1 MVISQYERFVTK
13 VIEKIQFQISKNKLS
28 LQTKD
33 ELD

>member
-13 VIEKIQFQISKNKLS
+13 VIEKIKFQISKNKLS